1 MTTYDQAK
9 SWLKRQ
15 YGGRPRTLTLPLTL
29 ISPAPYPNNTP
40 TPALALALTPT
51 LARRYADGFGM
62 HVTCSLIAGVVATT
76 VAAPFDLL
84 KSRVMASASPT
95 DTLVTVL
102 TRLLR
107 TEVKD

>member
-15 YGGRPRTLTLPLTL
+15 
-29 ISPAPYPNNTP
+29 
-40 TPALALALTPT
+40 
-51 LARRYADGFGM
+51 RYADGFGM

-107 TEVKD
+107 TEVRIRVRVRVS

>member
-15 YGGRPRTLTLPLTL
+15 
-29 ISPAPYPNNTP
+29 
-40 TPALALALTPT
+40 
-51 LARRYADGFGM
+51 RYADGFGM
-62 HVTCSLIAGVVATT
+62 HVTCSLVAGVVATT